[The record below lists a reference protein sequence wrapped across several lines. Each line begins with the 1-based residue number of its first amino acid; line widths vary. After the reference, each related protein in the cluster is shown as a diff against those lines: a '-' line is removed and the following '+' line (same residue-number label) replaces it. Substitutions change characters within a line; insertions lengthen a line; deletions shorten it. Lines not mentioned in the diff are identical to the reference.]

1 MCIRDSHIS
10 GEADEQRRAA
20 AAEAERNKVHNVK
33 ESTAPQDALVIDD
46 DISKIQYKLAKCC
59 NPIKGDDVFG
69 FVTINSGITIHRN
82 DCPNAKR
89 MRENYPYRVIEARWR
104 STAEGAFRVSIRI
117 VAADTTGMANHIT
130 EVISR
135 DLKLNIRSINFSSL
149 ANGCIGGTVSVEVPG
164 AGVVDTLIHSIMRI
178 KGVQRAFRIN
188 N

>member
-1 MCIRDSHIS
+1 MRVFRLTVIVGILTLFVQCASVPLTGRKQVILLPESVLARHIS

-20 AAEAERNKVHNVK
+20 AAEAERNKVHNVR

-89 MRENYPYRVIEARWR
+89 
-104 STAEGAFRVSIRI
+104 IR
-117 VAADTTGMANHIT
+117 T
-130 EVISR
+130 R
-135 DLKLNIRSINFSSL
+135 
-149 ANGCIGGTVSVEVPG
+149 
-164 AGVVDTLIHSIMRI
+164 
-178 KGVQRAFRIN
+178 
-188 N
+188 